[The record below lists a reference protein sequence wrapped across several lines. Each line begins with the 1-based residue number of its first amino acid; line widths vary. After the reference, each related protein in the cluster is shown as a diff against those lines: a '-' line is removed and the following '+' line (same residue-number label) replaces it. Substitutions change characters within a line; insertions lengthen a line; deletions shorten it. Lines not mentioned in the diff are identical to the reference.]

1 MSAVVRPRRTE
12 RKGKSSGPR
21 WPTRAWHFVRRWGIR
36 AVVGVVVWTLSLN
49 LVIPPVT
56 ATMIGRSLEAS
67 WAAGSPRWVAHDT
80 VAMPDFGPWIPR
92 AAVQSEDAW
101 FFHHHGFDFHAVE
114 KALAD
119 AEDGLPSRGAST
131 ISQQVAKNVFLWQ
144 GDGLVSRGVRKALEL
159 PLTVLL
165 ELLVPKTRIL
175 EIYLNIAETGP
186 MVFGFEAGAQHH
198 FSKPADKLSAT
209 EAARLVAV
217 LPNPRVWK
225 PTGGYAGKR
234 AARILRNS
242 VPFPG
247 ESGFDEMADRAGEH
261 AWPWGLVDAA
271 R

>member
-1 MSAVVRPRRTE
+1 
-12 RKGKSSGPR
+12 
-21 WPTRAWHFVRRWGIR
+21 
-36 AVVGVVVWTLSLN
+36 
-49 LVIPPVT
+49 
-56 ATMIGRSLEAS
+56 
-67 WAAGSPRWVAHDT
+67 
-80 VAMPDFGPWIPR
+80 MPAFGPWIPR

-144 GDGLVSRGVRKALEL
+144 GDGLVSRVLRKGLEL

-198 FSKPADKLSAT
+198 FGKSADKLSAT

-247 ESGFDEMADRAGEH
+247 EAGFDGMSERAGEH
-261 AWPWGLVDAA
+261 AWPWGLVDVG